1 MTNRQA
7 VLEILLESLDRGTSV
22 EIEGLGTLQKGATG
36 YSFVAETQPRVFI
49 AYVIED
55 LVTARRLCES
65 LRAHSISPWL
75 DQDQLLPGQNWPL
88 AIQQAIETS
97 DVFVACFSTQAAA
110 KRSQFHSELRYALA
124 CARRVPL
131 GSIFLIPVR
140 FDACTVPSRLA
151 KQVQYVDLFPD
162 WDRGI
167 KRLTRSIQRAVREK
181 DPIHPRL
188 VAIR

>member
-22 EIEGLGTLQKGATG
+22 EIEGLGTLQKSATG
-36 YSFVAETQPRVFI
+36 YSFVPETQPRVFI

-65 LRAHSISPWL
+65 LRANSISPWL

-97 DVFVACFSTQAAA
+97 DVFVACFSTQAAR
-110 KRSQFHSELRYALA
+110 KRSQFHSELRSALA

-140 FDACTVPSRLA
+140 FDACNVPSRLA
-151 KQVQYVDLFPD
+151 KHVQYVDLFPD

-167 KRLTRSIQRAVREK
+167 RRLARSIRRAAREK